1 MLLYYFLTFFVLAT
15 FCRADSI
22 PIAPAPWNLTVS
34 EAYAFV
40 VAPPPS
46 PAFLPPGFANPLEA
60 PELRPG
66 VILPDIGLIL
76 IVRYSA
82 GPVGPYDELIYI
94 PGRWA
99 YNLTDSGLR
108 ITQIYVTTNASVFN
122 GRTNW
127 NIPKHQADFNFTKL
141 ADGSQTVTVS
151 PPGDLANPHFSVKL
165 TPTIDPV
172 PIEINT
178 ALTGDYLTLIQP
190 SFPASPTNPVEVGT
204 KTWKQLLLNVQTKT
218 LTATIISG
226 ALPGGKIGNGIGY
239 PDIQPLLPVGGRLS
253 GTLIFPVP
261 SIVPNL

>member
-1 MLLYYFLTFFVLAT
+1 MLLYYLLGFFVLASL
-15 FCRADSI
+15 CRADSI
-22 PIAPAPWNLTVS
+22 PVAPAPWNLTVS
-34 EAYAFV
+34 EGYAFV

-66 VILPDIGLIL
+66 VILPDNGLIF

-82 GPVGPYDELIYI
+82 GPVDDELIYI

-122 GRTNW
+122 GTNCLSVYAE
-127 NIPKHQADFNFTKL
+127 HQANFNFTNL

-151 PPGDLANPHFSVKL
+151 PPGDLAHPHFAATL
-165 TPTIDPV
+165 TPTVAPI
-172 PIEINT
+172 PIEVSA
-178 ALTGDYLTLIQP
+178 ALTDLTLIQP
-190 SFPASPTNPVEVGT
+190 SFPASATNPVEVGT
-204 KTWKQLLLNVQTKT
+204 DTWKQLLVNMQTDT

-226 ALPGGKIGNGIGY
+226 VLPGGKIGNGIGY
-239 PDIQPLLPVGGRLS
+239 PDIQPLLAVGGKLS
-253 GTLIFPVP
+253 GTFMFPIPTVVP
-261 SIVPNL
+261 DL

>member
-46 PAFLPPGFANPLEA
+46 PAFLPPGFADPLEA
-60 PELRPG
+60 PELAPG
-66 VILPDIGLIL
+66 VILPDSGLIMIL
-76 IVRYSA
+76 RYSA
-82 GPVGPYDELIYI
+82 SPVDDELIYI

-108 ITQIYVTTNASVFN
+108 ITRIYVATNASVFN
-122 GRTNW
+122 G
-127 NIPKHQADFNFTKL
+127 KDSLSASEHQADFNFTKL
-141 ADGSQTVTVS
+141 ADGSQTVTVF
-151 PPGDLANPHFSVKL
+151 PPGDLTNPHFSAKL
-165 TPTIDPV
+165 TPTIGPV
-172 PIEINT
+172 PIEVNT
-178 ALTGDYLTLIQP
+178 ALTSDHLTFIQP
-190 SFPASPTNPVEVGT
+190 SIPASPTNPVEVGT
-204 KTWKQLLLNVQTKT
+204 TTWKQVLLNIQTET
-218 LTATIISG
+218 WTATVISG

-239 PDIQPLLPVGGRLS
+239 PDIQPLLPIGVSWS
-253 GTLIFPVP
+253 GPLIFPAP